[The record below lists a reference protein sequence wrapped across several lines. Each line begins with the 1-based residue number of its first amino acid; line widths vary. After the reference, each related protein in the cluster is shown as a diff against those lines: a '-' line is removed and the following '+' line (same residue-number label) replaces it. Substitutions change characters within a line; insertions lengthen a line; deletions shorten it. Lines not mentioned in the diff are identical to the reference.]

1 MKGFN
6 LIFTQLML
14 WGFAFLGAYPTAYA
28 SPKIPQALLTN
39 SLVYCT
45 SASGFSFN
53 PQKADVGSNMNIVT
67 EQIYDKLIE
76 FDPEQNQL
84 KPALAERFEMSEDG
98 LTITLY
104 LRKKVSFHHTKWFT
118 PTRYLTSE
126 DVIFSLNRILGKVGE
141 LPELNREVQHQ
152 VRHRIADRT
161 HFSYFESV
169 DLANQIV
176 EISAPSSHIVKIR
189 LAQPDS
195 SILAHLAS
203 QYAVILSKEY
213 ALQLNADDNLMQLD
227 ILPVGTGVYQ
237 LDNYVQNDFV
247 RLQPNP
253 RYWGK
258 KANISNL
265 VVDFSTSGTGRMA
278 KFLNNECDISAFP
291 EPSQLSILDKTQGY
305 VIETAGA
312 NLAFLAFNFRQDKM
326 KDPALRQKIAT
337 SIDRE
342 RLARILFYGVA
353 EVPQNVLPKA
363 LYAQENPTSY
373 PYYPPDTSKKM
384 EETDRL
390 TLWVIDEKRVYHLH
404 PLKMAE
410 YLRAELAK
418 VGITLNVRQVS
429 RAYLTQQLENHQ
441 ADYDLIL
448 SGWLANNFDP
458 DSFLSSILSCRL
470 QDAVTNLSNW
480 CSVEFDELLKLAR
493 TAEDPQS
500 RMQYYQQLQTLL
512 EERLPLLPLVNVKRL
527 LVANNSVKNVK
538 ISAFGQVK
546 LSDIKVK

>member
-1 MKGFN
+1 
-6 LIFTQLML
+6 
-14 WGFAFLGAYPTAYA
+14 
-28 SPKIPQALLTN
+28 
-39 SLVYCT
+39 
-45 SASGFSFN
+45 
-53 PQKADVGSNMNIVT
+53 
-67 EQIYDKLIE
+67 
-76 FDPEQNQL
+76 
-84 KPALAERFEMSEDG
+84 
-98 LTITLY
+98 
-104 LRKKVSFHHTKWFT
+104 
-118 PTRYLTSE
+118 
-126 DVIFSLNRILGKVGE
+126 
-141 LPELNREVQHQ
+141 
-152 VRHRIADRT
+152 

-363 LYAQENPTSY
+363 LYAQANPTSY
-373 PYYPPDTSKKM
+373 PYYPPD
-384 EETDRL
+384 
-390 TLWVIDEKRVYHLH
+390 
-404 PLKMAE
+404 
-410 YLRAELAK
+410 
-418 VGITLNVRQVS
+418 
-429 RAYLTQQLENHQ
+429 
-441 ADYDLIL
+441 
-448 SGWLANNFDP
+448 
-458 DSFLSSILSCRL
+458 
-470 QDAVTNLSNW
+470 
-480 CSVEFDELLKLAR
+480 
-493 TAEDPQS
+493 
-500 RMQYYQQLQTLL
+500 
-512 EERLPLLPLVNVKRL
+512 
-527 LVANNSVKNVK
+527 
-538 ISAFGQVK
+538 
-546 LSDIKVK
+546 